1 MTKAIVLLSGGL
13 DSRLVVKMLQE
24 QNIEIIALH
33 FNIPFFGSYKLEEIS
48 KFADIN
54 NIKLNIID
62 FAKGKEFK
70 DYIKLLKKPK
80 HGRGTAMNPC
90 IDCHLFMLKKAK
102 QIMLK
107 EKADFI
113 ATGEVLN
120 ERPMSQHLKALM
132 LIEKEAGLKG
142 KLLRPLSAK
151 LLPKTIAEE
160 KGLVNRDKLLDINGR
175 KREIQIELAKK
186 YNIDYPSPGGGCLL
200 CEKEFSA
207 KLQDLFEHQKKI
219 IPRDIELLK
228 IGRHF
233 RFNDTKIIVGRNK
246 DENEK
251 IMNLAGRDI
260 IMETKET
267 PSPITIIIGKADKET
282 IKTAASLTIRYSN
295 INEGAVIYGK
305 CKFDKEIKGKAIE
318 EKEIEK
324 LRIN

>member
-1 MTKAIVLLSGGL
+1 MAQAIILFSGGL

-24 QNIEIIALH
+24 QNIDILALH

-48 KFADIN
+48 KFAEVN
-54 NIKLNIID
+54 NIKLKIIE
-62 FAKGKEFK
+62 FTKGKEFNN
-70 DYIKLLKKPK
+70 YIKLLRKPK
-80 HGRGTAMNPC
+80 HGYGSGMNPC
-90 IDCHLFMLKKAK
+90 IDCHIFMLKKAK
-102 QIMLK
+102 QIMLN

-160 KGLVNRDKLLDINGR
+160 KGLVDRDKLFDINGR
-175 KREIQIELAKK
+175 KRDRQIELAKK

-200 CEKEFSA
+200 CEKEFA
-207 KLQDLFEHQKKI
+207 VKINNLFEHQKKI
-219 IPRDIELLK
+219 IPKDTELLK

-233 RFNDTKIIVGRNK
+233 RFNNTKIIVGRNK
-246 DENEK
+246 EENEK
-251 IMNLAGRDI
+251 IMQLAGKDI
-260 IMETKET
+260 IMETKDI
-267 PSPITIIIGKADKET
+267 PSPITLIMGKADKET

-295 INEGAVIYGK
+295 INEGIAVYGK
-305 CKFDKEIKGKAIE
+305 GKFEKEIKSKAMI

-324 LRIN
+324 LKI